1 MLSGVQE
8 RKMRIFR
15 GCLTV
20 GWLLLIVSLFWDP
33 ITPELTRPENISSPF
48 HLQGKIVE
56 VQGKVLAEEPYQMTN
71 RIFWTMI
78 IPVLPLF
85 FLVAGHETWRRVC
98 PLSFVSQIPRY
109 LGWNRKRTVLI
120 RRTGQIE
127 KQIALVPRD
136 SWWRKN
142 VWYIQFGL
150 LFLALNARILF
161 VNSDRT
167 ALALFFIGVII
178 VALAVGYFWGGKTWC
193 NYLCPIAIVQKIY
206 TEPRGLLE
214 SQAHLTRQSVSQS
227 MCRTS
232 TPNGDVSICVGCTP
246 NCPDIDLEKSYWE
259 GIEDPSLRHVYY
271 AFFGLIVGFYSFYY
285 FYAGNWD
292 YYFSGAWTHE
302 ADQIGNLFKPG
313 MYIAGQV
320 IGIPKILS
328 APLIL
333 GFFVVAAII
342 LGKVLEYFYRFIVK
356 SMQLP
361 LTEAEII
368 GRCLSFS
375 AYVSINY
382 FYLFGGRPNLMLL
395 PGAALRMVDIAVVA
409 LTTLWFWQ
417 AIQRNPT
424 KYRREGLAASL
435 LKQLQGLKVDISKY
449 LEGRK
454 LEELQPDE
462 VYVLAKTLP
471 SFSREQRVQAYR
483 NILEEALRTGK
494 ADSSASL
501 ELLREVRLGFDISD
515 DEHRQLVQELGIDG
529 NDGILDP
536 EKAASFENWIRVANY
551 RRIIEPT
558 LLAQLDSGDKLEALL
573 SNPEVESCIRK
584 YREIYQISE
593 IEHAD
598 VISGI
603 TGSGGMMFER
613 AKRHLEVLAEDAA
626 LCFGLHGKALEDPQW
641 QQISRLLIINT
652 QTRISAYCVRLFSIL
667 MTLGDTVEARSIA
680 ARIGELLGDR
690 VEAALSQPVSS
701 GTRIIWEESLESS
714 LIGLLRG
721 SGEQDSAAVLGNAV
735 PGFREVVAQGADLSQ
750 CLVRL
755 IKAGDPSVGA
765 LALTGITYLD
775 LGLAKQVASDLDRGI
790 SQDYWLL
797 NEIIDSLLGNPDEK
811 ALSPANQTF
820 AVTLTNTNGTQKN
833 FSFSKDYITFGR
845 ANDNDVL
852 IIGESIAPYH
862 MAICIDGNRVQVRKR
877 DPFAR
882 IYVNGEQSTSDPAYI
897 DSLAQLS
904 FLPSSQPGPHAV
916 VEWTPPN
923 PAYSLEAHDTV
934 TKLLWLSRANIFKN
948 LELSSLAEIA
958 ASVEIRR
965 YTEGSWICK
974 TGDLPTDAF
983 LLQAGTADVVSTRD
997 GDEITIAQLQE
1008 GAILGELG
1016 VITGKPR
1023 AASIRITSPAA
1034 RVLTINGERLR
1045 SLMER
1050 NAGVSMSMLSVVAGY
1065 VKS

>member
-1 MLSGVQE
+1 
-8 RKMRIFR
+8 MRVFR
-15 GCLTV
+15 GVLTA

-33 ITPELTRPENISSPF
+33 ITADLTRPDNLASPF
-48 HLQGKIVE
+48 HLQGKTVE
-56 VQGKVLAEEPYQMTN
+56 VQGEVLVETPYQMTN
-71 RIFWTMI
+71 RIFWTML

-85 FLVAGHETWRRVC
+85 FLVAGHETWRRIC

-109 LGWNRKRTVLI
+109 LGWNRKRSVLI
-120 RRTGQIE
+120 RRSGQIE

-167 ALALFFIGVII
+167 ALGLFFIGVII

-214 SQAHLTRQSVSQS
+214 SQAHLSRQGVSQS

-271 AFFGLIVGFYSFYY
+271 GFFGLVAGFYSFYY
-285 FYAGNWD
+285 FYSGNWD

-302 ADQIGNLFKPG
+302 ADQIGSLFKPG
-313 MYIAGQV
+313 LYIAGQA

-328 APLIL
+328 SPLIL
-333 GFFVVAAII
+333 AIFVAGSIA
-342 LGKVLEYFYRFIVK
+342 LGKILEYSYRFIVK
-356 SMQLP
+356 SMNLP

-368 GRCLSFS
+368 ARCLSFS
-375 AYVSINY
+375 AYVTINY

-395 PGAALRMVDIAVVA
+395 PGAALRFVDIVVVA

-424 KYRREGLAASL
+424 RYRREGLAASL
-435 LKQLQGLKVDISKY
+435 LKQLQSLKIDISKY

-454 LEELQPDE
+454 LEELKPDE

-483 NILEEALRTGK
+483 NILEETLRTGK
-494 ADSSASL
+494 ANSSASL

-515 DEHRQLVQELGIDG
+515 DEHRQLVQELGIEG

-536 EKAASFENWIRVANY
+536 EKAASFENWIRADNY

-558 LLAQLDSGDKLEALL
+558 LLAHLDSGDKLEALL

-593 IEHAD
+593 IEHAE
-598 VISGI
+598 VISRI

-626 LCFGLHGKALEDPQW
+626 LCFGLHSKALEDPQW
-641 QQISRLLIINT
+641 RQISRLLVSNT
-652 QTRISAYCVRLFSIL
+652 QARMSAYCIRLFSIL
-667 MTLGDTVEARSIA
+667 MTLGNTTEALAIA
-680 ARIGELLGDR
+680 ARISELLGDL
-690 VEAALSQPVSS
+690 VETPLSQTVSS
-701 GTRIIWEESLESS
+701 GTRITWEESLEPS
-714 LIGLLRG
+714 LVTLLRG
-721 SGEQDSAAVLGNAV
+721 GGEQDSAGVLGNSIPA
-735 PGFREVVAQGADLSQ
+735 FAEVLTRGADLPQ
-750 CLVRL
+750 NLIRV
-755 IKAGDPSVGA
+755 IKAGDPNVGA

-775 LGLAKQVASDLDRGI
+775 LGLAKQVARDLDRGI
-790 SQDYWLL
+790 SQDHWLL
-797 NEIIDSLLGNPDEK
+797 DEIIDSLLGNPEGK
-811 ALSPANQTF
+811 AVSTATQIF
-820 AVTLTNTNGTQKN
+820 AVNLVKTSGAHKN
-833 FSFSKDYITFGR
+833 FYFSKDYITFGR
-845 ANDNDVL
+845 ATDNDVV
-852 IIGESIAPYH
+852 IVGETIAPYH
-862 MAICIDGNRVQVRKR
+862 MAVCIDGDRVQIRKR
-877 DPFAR
+877 DPFAK
-882 IYVNGEQSTSDPAYI
+882 IFVHGERLGSDTAYL
-897 DSLAQLS
+897 DALAQIS
-904 FLPSSQPGPHAV
+904 FLPAGQPSPHV
-916 VEWTPPN
+916 VIEWTPPN
-923 PAYSLEAHDTV
+923 PSYSLESCDTV

-965 YTEGSWICK
+965 YMEGSWICK
-974 TGDLPTDAF
+974 TGDLPRDAF
-983 LLQAGTADVVSTRD
+983 LLQAGSADVVITRD
-997 GDEITIAQLQE
+997 GQEVTIGQLHE

-1034 RVLTINGERLR
+1034 RVLTISGERLR

-1050 NAGVSMSMLSVVAGY
+1050 NASVSMSILSVVAGY